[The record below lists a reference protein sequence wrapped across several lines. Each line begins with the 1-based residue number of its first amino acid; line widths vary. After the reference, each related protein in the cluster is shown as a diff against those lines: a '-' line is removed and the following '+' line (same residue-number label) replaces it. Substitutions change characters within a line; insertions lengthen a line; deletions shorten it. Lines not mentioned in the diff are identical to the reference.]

1 MLALRRTSACF
12 ALALCLANPT
22 FGASAA
28 PWVPPAPGSHPVGF
42 KRLHGPRGEV
52 DTWYPAS
59 FKGASMRFV
68 DLLADSA
75 RTVAFLSGVH
85 VPESEIAQLLSAPLA
100 ATLGAEPGDV
110 PCALVLLGQGNGGA
124 TEELALL
131 AENLA
136 SHGYVVAS
144 TPSPMLR
151 ASLEREDQV
160 GEFAEMQARDL
171 AAAVTA
177 VAGALP
183 VDTTVV
189 GVVGYSFGARG
200 ALLLAMRNPRVRAL
214 VSLDGGIGTATGV
227 ASLRAAP
234 SFRSGAALP
243 PVLHFYERL
252 DSFMTPDFTLLRS
265 LRTNS
270 LTLRE
275 VRHVHHAQ
283 FTTYGYATARL
294 PGLAA
299 AMHAEAATTES
310 LRAVIEETR
319 SFLDRELQMRQATP

>member
-1 MLALRRTSACF
+1 LFAIALGF
-12 ALALCLANPT
+12 ASPA
-22 FGASAA
+22 FGES
-28 PWVPPAPGSHPVGF
+28 PWTPPAPGSHPVGF

-59 FKGASMRFV
+59 SKGAGMRFV

-75 RTVAFLSGVH
+75 RTVAFLSGAH

-100 ATLGAEPGDV
+100 ASLGAVPDDV
-110 PCALVLLGQGNGGA
+110 PGPLVLLGQGNGGS
-124 TEELALL
+124 TEDLALL
-131 AENLA
+131 AEDLA

-144 TPSPMLR
+144 TPSPTLR
-151 ASLEREDQV
+151 ASLEREDQM
-160 GEFAEMQARDL
+160 GEFAEMQAGDL
-171 AAAVTA
+171 AAAVIA

-183 VDTTVV
+183 ADTTVV

-234 SFRSGAALP
+234 SFRSNASLP

-252 DSFMTPDFTLLRS
+252 DSYMTPDFTFLRS
-265 LRTNS
+265 LRTRS

-283 FTTYGYATARL
+283 FTTFGFATARL

-310 LRAVIEETR
+310 LRAVLEETR
-319 SFLDRELQMRQATP
+319 SFLDRELQTKGPGMR